1 MFNPLVNSTDFRFSL
16 PKVIYLEPEHFEF
29 SREISDKVTDE
40 VHRWQTYLN
49 GLALIGLEEWL
60 RERIPNKP
68 VNRDMNESEAVGYLN
83 VGEFKLCPLATEHL
97 LDEVVNLPQNVIEQ
111 PELVAH
117 FYVVLEV
124 DEEQEQV
131 IVRGFLRYDQLIDY
145 RRRANLQLLPNGCY
159 PLPLSLFDA
168 EPNHLL
174 FYCRLL
180 EQTAIPQPVASASV
194 GVMASPTQASRQLPG
209 YVQKTKTKLSQW
221 LQGVFDEGWQVIDT
235 LINPEANLALSTRN
249 AELGVKRCKLIDLGM
264 QLGSQTVALLVT
276 IIEETQEKLAIS
288 IQLHPTGGAR
298 YLPPLL
304 KLTLLSKAGKTL
316 QEVTSRAQDN
326 YIQLKPFKGEPGKRF
341 SIEVSIGDVSLREDF
356 EL

>member
-60 RERIPNKP
+60 RERIPNKT

-159 PLPLSLFDA
+159 RTFNISLPHAFRLS
-168 EPNHLL
+168 
-174 FYCRLL
+174 
-180 EQTAIPQPVASASV
+180 
-194 GVMASPTQASRQLPG
+194 
-209 YVQKTKTKLSQW
+209 
-221 LQGVFDEGWQVIDT
+221 
-235 LINPEANLALSTRN
+235 
-249 AELGVKRCKLIDLGM
+249 
-264 QLGSQTVALLVT
+264 
-276 IIEETQEKLAIS
+276 
-288 IQLHPTGGAR
+288 
-298 YLPPLL
+298 
-304 KLTLLSKAGKTL
+304 
-316 QEVTSRAQDN
+316 
-326 YIQLKPFKGEPGKRF
+326 
-341 SIEVSIGDVSLREDF
+341 
-356 EL
+356 